1 MALDFEGR
9 LVPFLNLRF
18 SVFEWKRIHQL
29 SALSP
34 ARRVQWMRAVQI
46 SVTMHQARLVVLT
59 LLTSS
64 KANDL
69 AVERVADTVR
79 LGVLERN
86 GGNSQVSLSGL
97 G

>member
-34 ARRVQWMRAVQI
+34 ARRVQWMRAVFDQF
-46 SVTMHQARLVVLT
+46 SDTVTHLRLLT
-59 LLTSS
+59 LLTCS
-64 KANDL
+64 KTDDL
-69 AVERVADTVR
+69 AIERIADTVR
-79 LGVLERN
+79 LGVLEGD
-86 GGNSQVSLSGL
+86 GGNSQIALS
-97 G
+97 